1 MGVANQG
8 FSSGARPSRWAPAPR
23 QALAILALMI
33 LLLGAIMPVG
43 IAIQRTGVDAM
54 IGKGLVDLAGDF
66 GPLAVLAALFLAKAM
81 LTQLMANVAAVIV
94 MLPSAVAAALSMGVS
109 AMIMAIAT
117 AAQTAFLTPVS
128 TPNNLMIQ
136 GSGAYKFG
144 DYWNIG
150 SVTLIWWFV
159 VVIVVIPLY
168 WRF

>member
-8 FSSGARPSRWAPAPR
+8 FSSGARPSRWAPVPR

-43 IAIQRTGVDAM
+43 IAMQKTGVDAM

-66 GPLAVLAALFLAKAM
+66 SPLAVLAALFLAKATR
-81 LTQLMANVAAVIV
+81 TQLMANVAAVIV
-94 MLPSAVAAALSMGVS
+94 MLPPAVAAALSMGVS

-117 AAQTAFLTPVS
+117 GAQTAFLTPVS

-136 GSGAYKFG
+136 GPGAYKFG

>member
-1 MGVANQG
+1 
-8 FSSGARPSRWAPAPR
+8 
-23 QALAILALMI
+23 
-33 LLLGAIMPVG
+33 
-43 IAIQRTGVDAM
+43 
-54 IGKGLVDLAGDF
+54 
-66 GPLAVLAALFLAKAM
+66 
-81 LTQLMANVAAVIV
+81 
-94 MLPSAVAAALSMGVS
+94 MGVS

-136 GSGAYKFG
+136 GPGAYKFG